1 MASLPPI
8 RRISKE
14 DLHEAPEWVEKLI
27 YPINLFFDSVYR
39 ALNGRLTLSDNILG
53 KQKETTFQ
61 VQAAYDGTDT
71 DKWDVIKF
79 QSELGSRAKG
89 VYLMQI
95 TEQSDT
101 GNFVPIGKSV
111 FIDWEDENGT
121 IKINYITGLTA
132 SKKYQLRVRIE

>member
-1 MASLPPI
+1 MPPI

-14 DLHEAPEWVEKLI
+14 DLQEAPDWGEKLI

-61 VQAAYDGTDT
+61 VQSAYDGTDT

-79 QSELGSRAKG
+79 QSELGSRVKG
-89 VYLMQI
+89 LYLMQI
-95 TEQSDT
+95 TEQSGT

>member
-14 DLHEAPEWVEKLI
+14 DLQEAPDWVEKLI

-61 VQAAYDGTDT
+61 VQSAYDGADT

-79 QSELGSRAKG
+79 QSDLGSRVRG
-89 VYLMQI
+89 LYLMQI